1 MSSIYTAFCNNTTDL
16 QSVVNDID
24 RYDRKRV
31 LPGNFVRANSDSSD
45 PEYHL
50 YHLHNSGDVSGQFY
64 LDGKEMTKV
73 SDGPNAVGEYRYTA
87 STDLLEYYDNGTTPS
102 ALNSSVLE
110 AGQDW
115 DTLKTTVCK
124 EQADLMRSYLDR
136 PIYKRANTTYQG
148 ASERNYDFIIVR
160 INAILA
166 CADLVRGHDP
176 EKAQI
181 IEEMA
186 TNPDGTGLLD
196 KLKRREYVMSN
207 ETSFAS
213 EKGVIQEIS
222 LHNSTTGYLEDIKL
236 HGPPNVDYDEVRV
249 VISTGGTFALGTTSP
264 VKYDVYVKNSNG
276 IRMNKV
282 VNAEQVNGDYQVLA
296 YGARIRFQAGYYVA
310 ADEWSIIFQSDEL
323 PVGTIKSGQVYR

>member
-1 MSSIYTAFCNNTTDL
+1 MSSIYSAFCNNTTDL
-16 QSVVNDID
+16 QSVVSDID
-24 RYDRKRV
+24 KYDRKRV
-31 LPGNFVRANSDSSD
+31 LMPNFTTTDTTN
-45 PEYHL
+45 L
-50 YHLHNSGDVSGQFY
+50 YQLNNTGFIGQLY
-64 LDGKEMTKV
+64 KDGVEMTAV
-73 SDGPNAVGEYRYTA
+73 TDTPNADNEYNYSS
-87 STDLLEYYDNGTTPS
+87 STDSFQFFLASSSVS
-102 ALNSSVLE
+102 ALNSAVFE

-115 DTLKTTVCK
+115 DTLKSTVCK

-166 CADLVRGHDP
+166 CADLVRSSDP
-176 EKAQI
+176 EKAEA

-186 TNPDGTGLLD
+186 MNPDGTGLLD

-222 LHNSTTGYLEDIKL
+222 LNGSTTGYVEDIKL
-236 HGPPNVDYDEVRV
+236 HGPPRVDYDEVRV

-264 VKYDVYVKNSNG
+264 VKYDVYIKNSEG
-276 IRMNKV
+276 LRMHKV
-282 VNAEQVNGDYQVLA
+282 VDAEQVNGDYQPLA
-296 YGARIRFQAGYYVA
+296 YGARIRFQAGVYVA
-310 ADEWSIIFQSDEL
+310 NDEWAIIFQSDEL
-323 PVGTIKSGQVYR
+323 PIGTIKSGQIYR

>member
-1 MSSIYTAFCNNTTDL
+1 MSSIYSAFCNNTTDL
-16 QSVVNDID
+16 QSVVSDID
-24 RYDRKRV
+24 KYDRKRV
-31 LPGNFVRANSDSSD
+31 LMPNFTTTDTTN
-45 PEYHL
+45 L
-50 YHLHNSGDVSGQFY
+50 YQLNNTGFIGQLY
-64 LDGKEMTKV
+64 KDGVEMTAV
-73 SDGPNAVGEYRYTA
+73 TDTPNADNEYNYSS
-87 STDLLEYYDNGTTPS
+87 STDSFQFFLASSSVS
-102 ALNSSVLE
+102 ALNSAVFE

-115 DTLKTTVCK
+115 DTLKSTVCK

-166 CADLVRGHDP
+166 CADLVRSSDP
-176 EKAQI
+176 EKAEA

-186 TNPDGTGLLD
+186 MNPDGTGLLD

-222 LHNSTTGYLEDIKL
+222 LNGSTTGYVEDIKL
-236 HGPPNVDYDEVRV
+236 HGPPRVDYDEVRV

-264 VKYDVYVKNSNG
+264 VKYDVFIKNSEG
-276 IRMNKV
+276 LRMHKV
-282 VNAEQVNGDYQVLA
+282 VDAEQVNGDYQPLA
-296 YGARIRFQAGYYVA
+296 YGARIRFQAGVYVA
-310 ADEWSIIFQSDEL
+310 NDEWSIIFQSDEL
-323 PVGTIKSGQVYR
+323 PIGTIKSGQIYR